1 MSKPESFAPP
11 IEVKNNARKALEYR
25 AKLPPSKRGMTAVG
39 IARARDLSIGRPQS
53 LDTIQR
59 MVSFFARHAV
69 DKQAENWEV
78 GSKGWQA
85 WMGWG
90 GDAGRRWAERILATA
105 MKDESTVKKEAT
117 PAASVNPTP
126 APSPTPTPKPTDPT
140 PTKPAEPEGGMAI
153 GQLRAIADKATLLAN
168 LLTPESTL
176 EPWVLSL
183 ISVAEYQVDAVSD
196 YFKYSGAG
204 SPASQTL
211 TAATNQEA
219 KKGLGMQKTLR
230 PVPSDIIEKSLTS
243 TITKRQKTFGGE
255 QREDLRD
262 DDFVI
267 AEERKFPIMT
277 AADVSDAVSS
287 WGRYAGGK
295 NARITFDTFKDRL
308 TALATKKGFKDAL
321 PDTWLAEME
330 EDDVSPDKEAF
341 AKYYFFKAAN
351 PEQRVVVGYASSE
364 RIDGQNDIVD
374 SEALQQALDDYMQ
387 WANLREMHQPKAV
400 GKVLQATPVKGKI
413 RLSDG
418 TVLVN
423 PLRII
428 AKIVDEDAWQ
438 KVKSGILKGFSIGG
452 KVLNSVTQKV
462 NGKDVRRITGL
473 SLNEISLVD
482 RPANPDARIVMMK
495 RDSSMTQ
502 DDVAKMVKGGM
513 VDDLIMKAKMA
524 DPQEILPMIQQLRN
538 QAEVDGDLDTAE
550 RYNEV
555 ITLMLEAMGIIP
567 TGTVRELDDMESPDI
582 LDNTPEDDMD
592 AMVDMEA
599 IYGESGEEESKALKR
614 RNTIMYADQP
624 DDLLK
629 IGRAISKSNM
639 DTLADILTAANII
652 RTLCAKLGL
661 ELKEEADENEGGEEA
676 HEHSEG
682 EGAIAVAVKPI
693 AAEVTTVEES
703 MTPTI
708 PASKEQAV
716 LDAIENAPK
725 KMMPGNNT
733 GSPIHTPMNPN
744 APAQNVTGGYP
755 IQRNAQNGDLQ
766 KQDAADAVDITGL
779 EKEMQS
785 MEQTIE
791 NAPVQPAEETPIAAP
806 EETATEKADT
816 PPAIDVSAALQD
828 VIAKSLQGAL
838 AGTFAQLDT
847 VAKAVER
854 IETKSTESNAALT
867 ESIDATKKMV
877 EPLVEKVSALE
888 AVAAEVKALGERL
901 QAIESQPESGG
912 PVLRGQS
919 VNKALGVGGNST
931 EEPQD
936 EIGTLQKMIDDT
948 HDPLVR
954 TRLRERL
961 AHLETKKALFGR
973 I

>member
-1 MSKPESFAPP
+1 MNKSDSFVPP

-39 IARARDLSIGRPQS
+39 IARARDLANGRPQS

-59 MVSFFARHAV
+59 MASFFARHEV
-69 DKQAENWEV
+69 DKDAANWEV
-78 GSKGWQA
+78 GSRGWQG

-90 GDAGRRWAERILATA
+90 GDAGRRWADRILATA
-105 MKDESTVKKEAT
+105 LKDEPAVKKEAT
-117 PAASVNPTP
+117 PAPATP
-126 APSPTPTPKPTDPT
+126 PIMPAAPSDPKPSFSPT
-140 PTKPAEPEGGMAI
+140 ESDEPEGGMTI
-153 GQLRAIADKATLLAN
+153 GQLRAIADKASQLSN
-168 LLTPESTL
+168 MLTPESTL
-176 EPWVLSL
+176 EPWVSTL
-183 ISVAEYQVDAVSD
+183 ISVAEYQVNAVFN
-196 YFKYSGAG
+196 YFKYSTEG
-204 SPASQTL
+204 SAASQTL
-211 TAATNQEA
+211 TEASNQNAT
-219 KKGLGMQKTLR
+219 KGMSMNKTLHR
-230 PVPSDIIEKSLTS
+230 TMQSDIIQKSLTS
-243 TITKRQKTFGGE
+243 TIAKRQKTVAPE
-255 QREDLRD
+255 IDE
-262 DDFVI
+262 
-267 AEERKFPIMT
+267 
-277 AADVSDAVSS
+277 AAASVDA
-287 WGRYAGGK
+287 
-295 NARITFDTFKDRL
+295 
-308 TALATKKGFKDAL
+308 
-321 PDTWLAEME
+321 
-330 EDDVSPDKEAF
+330 EAF

-452 KVLNSVTQKV
+452 KVVNSVTQKI
-462 NGKDVRRITGL
+462 NGKDIRRITGL
-473 SLNEISLVD
+473 TLNEISLVD

-495 RDSSMTQ
+495 RDSSM
-502 DDVAKMVKGGM
+502 DVNEVAKMVKGGM
-513 VDDLIMKAKMA
+513 VDDLIAKAKMA

-567 TGTVRELDDMESPDI
+567 TGTVREIDEVESPDI
-582 LDNTPEDDMD
+582 LDNTPDDD
-592 AMVDMEA
+592 DMVDMEA
-599 IYGESGEEESKALKR
+599 IYNDSGEAESKAMKR
-614 RNTIMYADQP
+614 RNSIMYSAHP

-629 IGRAISKSNM
+629 IGRAISKNNM
-639 DTLADILTAANII
+639 DTLADILSAANII

-661 ELKEEADENEGGEEA
+661 EIKEEEEAEGKNEHEEHEHGAEGGK
-676 HEHSEG
+676 G
-682 EGAIAVAVKPI
+682 VVAVAVKPI
-693 AAEVTTVEES
+693 AAEVTTVEGGLTPS
-703 MTPTI
+703 M

-716 LDAIENAPK
+716 LDAIDNAPK
-725 KMMPGNNT
+725 KVMPGNNT
-733 GSPIHTPMNPN
+733 GNPIHTAINPN
-744 APAQNVTGGYP
+744 APAQNVTSGYP

-766 KQDAADAVDITGL
+766 KQETADAVDISGL
-779 EKEMQS
+779 EKEMAS
-785 MEQTIE
+785 MEQTIDP
-791 NAPVQPAEETPIAAP
+791 NAQPADETSIPAAAP
-806 EETATEKADT
+806 EETTAKADA
-816 PPAIDVSAALQD
+816 PAVPALDVSAALQD

-838 AGTFAQLDT
+838 AGTISQLDT

-854 IETKSTESNAALT
+854 IETKSTEQSTAVWDALKPLT
-867 ESIDATKKMV
+867 ETVNATKGIV

-888 AVAAEVKALGERL
+888 TSVADQVKALGERL
-901 QAIESQPESGG
+901 SAIEAQPENGG
-912 PVLRGQS
+912 PVLRGQT
-919 VNKALGVGGNST
+919 VNKALGVTGAASD
-931 EEPQD
+931 EPQD
-936 EIGTLQKMIDDT
+936 EIGTLTKMIDET

-954 TRLRERL
+954 TKLRERL

>member
-1 MSKPESFAPP
+1 
-11 IEVKNNARKALEYR
+11 
-25 AKLPPSKRGMTAVG
+25 
-39 IARARDLSIGRPQS
+39 
-53 LDTIQR
+53 
-59 MVSFFARHAV
+59 
-69 DKQAENWEV
+69 
-78 GSKGWQA
+78 
-85 WMGWG
+85 
-90 GDAGRRWAERILATA
+90 
-105 MKDESTVKKEAT
+105 
-117 PAASVNPTP
+117 
-126 APSPTPTPKPTDPT
+126 
-140 PTKPAEPEGGMAI
+140 MAI

-168 LLTPESTL
+168 MLTPQSTL

-219 KKGLGMQKTLR
+219 KKGLNMNKTLHR
-230 PVPSDIIEKSLTS
+230 SVPSDVIEKSLTS
-243 TITKRQKTFGGE
+243 TIAKRQKTFGGKE
-255 QREDLRD
+255 RDELRD
-262 DDFVI
+262 EDFVI
-267 AEERKFPIMT
+267 PDDRKFPIMT
-277 AADVSDAVSS
+277 AADVDDAVKS
-287 WGRYAGGK
+287 WGRYAGGR
-295 NARITFDTFKDRL
+295 NASINFDTFKDRL
-308 TALATKKGFKDAL
+308 IALATKKGFKEAL
-321 PDTWLAEME
+321 PDTWLEEME
-330 EDDVSPDKEAF
+330 EDVTPDKEAF
-341 AKYYFFKAAN
+341 DKYYFFKAAN

-374 SEALQQALDDYMQ
+374 AEALQQALDDYMQ

-452 KVLNSVTQKV
+452 KVINSVTQKI

-495 RDSSMTQ
+495 RDSSVL
-502 DDVAKMVKGGM
+502 DKVELEKMVKGGM
-513 VDDLIMKAKMA
+513 VDDLILKAKMA

-567 TGTVRELDDMESPDI
+567 TGTVREMDDMESPDI
-582 LDNTPEDDMD
+582 LDNTPDDDMD
-592 AMVDMEA
+592 SMVDMEA
-599 IYGESGEEESKALKR
+599 IYGESGEEEEKALKR
-614 RNTIMYADQP
+614 RNSIMYAAGSD

-629 IGRAISKSNM
+629 IGRAISKNNM
-639 DTLADILTAANII
+639 DTLADILSAANII

-661 ELKEEADENEGGEEA
+661 ELKEEESEEHEGEEHDHGGE
-676 HEHSEG
+676 G
-682 EGAIAVAVKPI
+682 KGMVAVAVKPV
-693 AAEVTTVEES
+693 AAEVTTVES
-703 MTPTI
+703 MTPTM

-716 LDAIENAPK
+716 LDAIDAAPQ

-785 MEQTIE
+785 MEQTID
-791 NAPVQPAEETPIAAP
+791 NATPAQPAEETSTTAAP
-806 EETATEKADT
+806 QVEETAKADAT

-838 AGTFAQLDT
+838 AGTFAQLET

-854 IETKSTESNAALT
+854 IETKSTEQSTAVWDALKPLT
-867 ESIDATKKMV
+867 ESVNATKGIV

-888 AVAAEVKALGERL
+888 TVAAEVKALGERL
-901 QAIESQPESGG
+901 SAIEAQPEAGG
-912 PVLRGQS
+912 PMLRGQT
-919 VNKALGVGGNST
+919 VNKALGVVGAAG
-931 EEPQD
+931 EEQQD
-936 EIGTLQKMIDDT
+936 EISTLSKMIDET

-954 TRLRERL
+954 TKLRERL